1 MPENT
6 LFLPFPSLP
15 FISFSFPLFQN
26 SVEVPT
32 QITEDILQNFQV
44 KVKKLT
50 TLSPVWDSQ
59 GTSSIAQV
67 SIWASKPL
75 RSLLTKSRVCS
86 CFFPYLTYLTP
97 IGFIGLTS
105 SYRPLSTPSTDITF
119 LFTFTFYISHLS
131 FSRPF
136 ILPSDSCSFIYFSTL
151 GPCLSGSLC
160 QWRFERSP

>member
-1 MPENT
+1 MH
-6 LFLPFPSLP
+6 FFFPSLP
-15 FISFSFPLFQN
+15 FHLFQN

-59 GTSSIAQV
+59 GTSSLAQV

-86 CFFPYLTYLTP
+86 CSFPHLTYLTP
-97 IGFIGLTS
+97 IDFIGFTS
-105 SYRPLSTPSTDITF
+105 SYRPLSTPPIDIIY

-131 FSRPF
+131 YSSPF
-136 ILPSDSCSFIYFSTL
+136 TLPSDSCPFTYFSTL
-151 GPCLSGSLC
+151 GPYLSGSLC
-160 QWRFERSP
+160 QRRLERPP

>member
-1 MPENT
+1 MH
-6 LFLPFPSLP
+6 FFFPSLP

-119 LFTFTFYISHLS
+119 LFTFTFFISHLS
-131 FSRPF
+131 FSSPF